1 MGEGETPILWRKFPQ
16 MDKKP
21 YICREIDRLI
31 TSYCR
36 GWHIV
41 SEDVT
46 WDVGCLVMT
55 KQSLHHDHSIVG
67 S

>member
-1 MGEGETPILWRKFPQ
+1 

-21 YICREIDRLI
+21 YICREIDRLN
-31 TSYCR
+31 TSYCPR
-36 GWHIV
+36 RQIV
-41 SEDVT
+41 LENMT